1 MAIMA
6 AHRIPYAATASVA
19 YPVDLVQKVEKA
31 RTIRGTRFIHIL
43 APCPPG
49 WKTQND
55 ETIDLARMAVERRIF
70 PLLEVENGGEWRFT
84 VDHPGGPVEPYLR
97 RQARFKHLNEVQ
109 VEHIQREVDARWK
122 ILSNRVKYGT

>member
-19 YPVDLVQKVEKA
+19 YPVDLVEKVKKA

-70 PLLEVENGGEWRFT
+70 PLLEVENGADWRFT
-84 VDHPGGPVEPYLR
+84 VDHPGGSIEEYIR
-97 RQARFKHLNEVQ
+97 RQARFKHLTDEQ
-109 VEHIQREVDARWK
+109 VEYIQGEVAARWE
-122 ILSNRVKYGT
+122 ILSKRVKYGT